1 MLITVITPTLPERTE
16 FLADLADDL
25 AAQTFIDWT
34 WFVRPDLDGRG
45 PAPIRNE
52 LAAQSTGDW
61 LAFID
66 DDDRVDPN
74 HLQVLFDAAGDADV
88 IYTRCRVEGRDWQPE
103 HDCTHRSLETFNTIP
118 VTTLVRR
125 TAFLTVGGFPLGVHE
140 EDWHLWR
147 NLQAEGAVFRC
158 IHETTWTYRFHTV
171 GRGNRTWHG

>member
-1 MLITVITPTLPERTE
+1 MLITVITPTLPERNA
-16 FLADLADDL
+16 FLYELADDL
-25 AAQTFIDWT
+25 AAQTFRDFA
-34 WFVRPDLDGRG
+34 WFIHTDSDGQG

-52 LAAQSTGDW
+52 LAAQAASDW

-74 HLQVLFDAAGDADV
+74 HLQVLIDAADNADV
-88 IYTRCRVEGRDWQPE
+88 IYTQCRVEGRSWQPD
-103 HDCTHRSLETFNTIP
+103 HDCTHQSLETYNTVP

-125 TAFLTVGGFPLGVHE
+125 TAFLAAGGFPLEVHE

-147 NLQAEGAVFRC
+147 SLQAEGATFRC
-158 IHETTWTYRFHTV
+158 VHETTWTYRFHTV